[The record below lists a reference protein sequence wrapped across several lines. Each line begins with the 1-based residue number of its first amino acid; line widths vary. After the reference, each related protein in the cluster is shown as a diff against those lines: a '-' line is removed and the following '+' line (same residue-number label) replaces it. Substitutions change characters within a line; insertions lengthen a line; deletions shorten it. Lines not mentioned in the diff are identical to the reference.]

1 MPAMIRLG
9 LTVHQKQREI
19 AAYAERHG
27 LSRVYIFYPERFPL
41 ECPGAKPIEY
51 KEIIMYR
58 TFYPL
63 LEEIRPDCLLVFNEC
78 LRTQNRSDLTYNCAH
93 HYCNQTPH
101 KIVFEYFPFIEA
113 RDDFMILLDL
123 LDKGRYK
130 GKGFSWEFLREQDV
144 RAVRHPLAAEAI
156 RVSIGPKLR
165 QKYQAK
171 KDQLFA
177 ELTEEQDPDIIPR
190 HLHVLA
196 GDFKKSALADDGLYV
211 ARNARFKRDNVV
223 TYKEAE
229 PGKEYTLIDFP
240 HRRLDFC
247 DFVRTTGQ
255 HRFRFIHSGLPVDDF
270 YFSELT
276 AWIGRIEEFYAST
289 DLY

>member
-1 MPAMIRLG
+1 M
-9 LTVHQKQREI
+9 E
-19 AAYAERHG
+19 Y
-27 LSRVYIFYPERFPL
+27 
-41 ECPGAKPIEY
+41 PGAKPIEY
-51 KEIIMYR
+51 REIIMYR

-63 LEEIRPDCLLVFNEC
+63 LEEIHPDCLLVFNEC

-101 KIVFEYFPFIEA
+101 KIVFEHFPFIEA
-113 RDDFMILLDL
+113 RDDFMILLDF

-156 RVSIGPKLR
+156 SIALGPKLR

-196 GDFKKSALADDGLYV
+196 GDFKKGGIAADRLHV
-211 ARNARFKRDNVV
+211 ARNARFKMENVV

-229 PGKEYTLIDFP
+229 PGKEYTIIDFP

-247 DFVRTTGQ
+247 DFVKTTGQ
-255 HRFRFIHSGLPVDDF
+255 RRFRFIHSGLPVDDF

-276 AWIGRIEEFYAST
+276 AWIGRLEEFYAQT